1 MTAGAGARAPRADRG
16 ADARIVVVSD
26 LDGTILRHE
35 DYDATAALPAVAL
48 LRERGIP
55 IVLASS
61 KTRSEVEAIRA
72 ALGVFDPF
80 IVENGGALLWPV
92 GCDPPP
98 PPGTVA
104 AGPYGRIVYGTP
116 YAELRE
122 ALPRVGE
129 ALGVRLLGFGDVSSE
144 TVAEWTGLVGDAL
157 QRSLRREYDEPFLPE
172 RPLSAAEE
180 AALVKAAALLG
191 LRVTRGGR
199 FHHLLGA
206 SDKARAT
213 RDVRRG
219 YERDGGPVWLVAA
232 GDGAND
238 LDLLLEADAPIVV
251 ARPDGT
257 HTPAL
262 VAAVPHARFTRGIG
276 PAGFAEAISEIVLG
290 ARAGA
295 AAGRPAPP

>member
-1 MTAGAGARAPRADRG
+1 VTA
-16 ADARIVVVSD
+16 ARIVVVSD

-35 DYDATAALPAVAL
+35 DYDASAALPALAL

-55 IVLASS
+55 LVIASS
-61 KTRSEVEAIRA
+61 KTRSEIEAIRA
-72 ALGVFDPF
+72 TLGVFDPF

-98 PPGTVA
+98 PPEAAV

-116 YAELRE
+116 YAALRE
-122 ALPRVGE
+122 ALPRIGE
-129 ALGVRLLGFGDVSSE
+129 AIGVRLLGFGDVSSG
-144 TVAEWTGLVGDAL
+144 TIAGWTGLAGEAL
-157 QRSLRREYDEPFLPE
+157 ERALRREYDEPFLPE
-172 RPLSAAEE
+172 RPLSEAEE
-180 AALVKAAALLG
+180 TALSEAAAALG
-191 LRVTRGGR
+191 LRVVHGGR
-199 FHHLLGA
+199 LHHLLGA
-206 SDKARAT
+206 SDKARAA

-219 YERDGGPVWLVAA
+219 YERAGGPVRLVAA

-238 LDLLLEADAPIVV
+238 LELLLEADAPIVV

-262 VAAVPHARFTRGIG
+262 VAGVPHARFTLGVG

-290 ARAGA
+290 AGSGA
-295 AAGRPAPP
+295 EAGRSARP

>member
-1 MTAGAGARAPRADRG
+1 MTAG
-16 ADARIVVVSD
+16 RIVVVSD

-35 DYDATAALPAVAL
+35 DYDATAALPALAL

-55 IVLASS
+55 LVIASS
-61 KTRSEVEAIRA
+61 KTRSEIEAVRA
-72 ALGVFDPF
+72 ALGIFDPF

-98 PPGTVA
+98 PPDAAV

-116 YAELRE
+116 YAVLRE
-122 ALPRVGE
+122 ALPRLGE
-129 ALGVRLLGFGDVSSE
+129 AIGVRFLGFGDVPSG
-144 TVAEWTGLVGDAL
+144 TVAAWTGLAGEAL

-172 RPLSAAEE
+172 RPLSATEE
-180 AALVKAAALLG
+180 AALENAAEAMG

-206 SDKARAT
+206 SDKALAA

-219 YERDGGPVWLVAA
+219 YDRCGGPVRLVAV

-238 LDLLLEADAPIVV
+238 LGLLLEADVSVVV

-257 HTPAL
+257 HAPAL
-262 VAAVPHARFTRGIG
+262 VAGVPGARFTRGIG
-276 PAGFAEAISEIVLG
+276 PEGFAEAISEIVIG
-290 ARAGA
+290 TGAGA
-295 AAGRPAPP
+295 TKG